1 MSTSLR
7 SKTQGYLPFGHI
19 RMPIDDLSKLL
30 EDWGP
35 LHPRNSVSTRKG
47 NLHRSAS
54 ALFVSFTGIGN
65 KIGDQYIDC
74 GAACKSPFSGDESR
88 NVSLKMSEKL
98 A

>member
-1 MSTSLR
+1 MSTFLC
-7 SKTQGYLPFGHI
+7 SKTQGYLPFTHI
-19 RMPIDDLSKLL
+19 RVPIDDLSKSL
-30 EDWGP
+30 EDRGP
-35 LHPRNSVSTRKG
+35 LHPRTPVSTRKG

-54 ALFVSFTGIGN
+54 ALFVSVTGIGN